1 MNLIL
6 LIEDELAASD
16 IWKNIIGGF
25 LSNTAKNKR
34 GLPSKRAQ
42 ISEHSLI
49 TSESFIKLR
58 PVKILSLW
66 N

>member
-16 IWKNIIGGF
+16 IWKNIIGGL

-34 GLPSKRAQ
+34 GLPS
-42 ISEHSLI
+42 
-49 TSESFIKLR
+49 
-58 PVKILSLW
+58 
-66 N
+66 